1 MKMRHDMVTGIVGLL
16 TCIFFFIMTQQ
27 VRQPANLLEPGPRL
41 LPYVAIF
48 LIGIS
53 SIALIVKGY
62 KEREIAEKPYFPKG
76 GVIKVTK
83 SFLMLVIYAVAM
95 TYLGFVITTPFAT
108 AAFIYDLKGNSEVKP
123 VSTVIISVVVTAV
136 LYAMVVFAVQSKLP
150 AGVLFGG

>member
-136 LYAMVVFAVQSKLP
+136 LYAMFVFALQIKLP

>member
-136 LYAMVVFAVQSKLP
+136 LYAMCVFAFQIKLP